1 MKNNFQQ
8 SQAGQNMSI
17 AALVVGIVS
26 IIVAFIPCFYILAII
41 GGVLTMIFAAIGMSQ
56 AKSENA
62 STALSKVGFI
72 IGIIA
77 LLIAVFFTLIYG
89 FIFALFMMW
98 D

>member
-1 MKNNFQQ
+1 
-8 SQAGQNMSI
+8 
-17 AALVVGIVS
+17 
-26 IIVAFIPCFYILAII
+26 
-41 GGVLTMIFAAIGMSQ
+41 MIFAAIGMSQ

-62 STALSKVGFI
+62 STTLSKVSLI

-77 LLIAVFFTLIYG
+77 LLLAVFFTLIYG